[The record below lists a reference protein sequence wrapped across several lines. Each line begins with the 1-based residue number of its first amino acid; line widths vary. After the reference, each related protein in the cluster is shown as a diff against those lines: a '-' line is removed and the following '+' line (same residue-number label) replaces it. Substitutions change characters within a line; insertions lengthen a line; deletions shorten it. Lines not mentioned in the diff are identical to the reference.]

1 MTRSYTV
8 NEPTNQELA
17 QGLDVRAAKLA
28 DLERYYRAM
37 QPLAYLAPEAR
48 KALGS
53 RFGVLGIN
61 FARLAVVSIAER
73 LRLSG
78 FTTPDGARDTA
89 AWERWLRCDLD
100 QLAPTVHREA
110 LALGEGH
117 VIVWADNRG
126 RARATVESSHQVSAY
141 RDSGSGEVLGAIKRW
156 EDLDPAGVARQTY
169 YVVFRPDRIE
179 HLVSDGSSIT
189 AAKTVRVVDNPLE
202 VCPVVPFVNADRVLD
217 VHGVSEI
224 EDLIPLLDALNKV
237 VADMLVASEF
247 YARPR
252 RWATGIELSEEPV
265 LDDNGQ
271 PVTEDGEVVTEA
283 ANPYPEGDRMMIAEA
298 AEAKFGQLAGADLA
312 PYREAV
318 DILAEQIRAVSAL
331 PPHYTG
337 TVTGNPSSADGIRAA
352 EASLTARAEAKQA
365 TFGRSWEQVT
375 RLMAAIDTGTEV
387 ADHHPRVVWADPAT
401 RSVAQEA
408 DAVTKMHAEGL
419 LTTEEARER
428 LGITNPAAGPTPA
441 PIENTN
447 VTEDAA

>member
-1 MTRSYTV
+1 MI
-8 NEPTNQELA
+8 EPTNQELA
-17 QGLDVRAAKLA
+17 QGLDVRAARLHQ
-28 DLERYYRAM
+28 LEGYYRAR
-37 QPLAYLAPEAR
+37 QPLAYLSPESR

-73 LRLSG
+73 LRVTG
-78 FTTPDGARDTA
+78 FLTDGHRDTE
-89 AWERWLRCDLD
+89 AWARWLRSDLD

-117 VIVWADNRG
+117 VIVWADARG
-126 RARATVESSHQVSAY
+126 RARASVESSHQVSAY
-141 RDSGSGEVLGAIKRW
+141 RDSGTGEILGAVKRW
-156 EDLDPAGVARQTY
+156 EDLAPDGTARQTR

-179 HLVSDGSSIT
+179 HLVADGASIT
-189 AAKTVRVVDNPLE
+189 AARTLSVIDNPLE
-202 VCPVVPFVNADRVLD
+202 VCPVVPFTNADRVLD

-247 YARPR
+247 TARPR
-252 RWATGIELSEEPV
+252 RWATGLELDERAVVGEDGEPV
-265 LDDNGQ
+265 LDG
-271 PVTEDGEVVTEA
+271 DGEPVFETVSPIGDGDRLMVNEA
-283 ANPYPEGDRMMIAEA
+283 PEG
-298 AEAKFGQLAGADLA
+298 KFGQLPGGDLA

-318 DILAEQIRAVSAL
+318 DIISEQIRAVSAL

-365 TFGRSWEQVT
+365 AFGRSWEQVA
-375 RLMAAIDTGTEV
+375 RLMAAIDTGAEV
-387 ADHHPRVVWADPAT
+387 ADLAPRVVWADPAT

-408 DAVTKMHAEGL
+408 DAITKLHAEGL

-428 LGITNPAAGPTPA
+428 LGIDDPAAGPTPA
-441 PIENTN
+441 PARPATN
-447 VTEDAA
+447 APEEADAA

>member
-1 MTRSYTV
+1 MTRSNSV
-8 NEPTNQELA
+8 NEPTNHELA
-17 QGLDVRAAKLA
+17 QALDVRAAKLHE
-28 DLERYYRAM
+28 LELYYRAR
-37 QPLAYLAPEAR
+37 QPLAFLAPEAK

-53 RFGVLGIN
+53 RFGILGIN

-73 LRLSG
+73 LRVSG
-78 FTTPDGARDTA
+78 FTDTAGNRDAA

-117 VIVWADNRG
+117 VIVWADDRG

-408 DAVTKMHAEGL
+408 DAVTKLHAEGL